1 MAVLISLTVPQIS
14 FINGEFTDRTF
25 ATVCTIP
32 RHKSDILIKIDILE
46 ITMDCISILLLM
58 AFGGSCGGV
67 ASAIAQNNVDNSY
80 KVRVP
85 FFLDKNTKEARL
97 VPLGIL
103 GNIIIGATASISIFF
118 VAVPLFNLK
127 TSVNTPTNQQQRAS
141 HEDQAKLFSL
151 SVAAGFAGIKLM
163 ESMAKRITD
172 TVVSEKEQHG
182 SKDAAIV
189 KTETEENGKTTQTAM
204 FLSQKENHKAI
215 SLAPTDITEL
225 KQKQVK
231 YADNSAN
238 STPANEEASSCKL
251 SVDNTLDSE
260 G

>member
-1 MAVLISLTVPQIS
+1 M
-14 FINGEFTDRTF
+14 N
-25 ATVCTIP
+25 
-32 RHKSDILIKIDILE
+32 
-46 ITMDCISILLLM
+46 CISILLFM

-67 ASAIAQNNVDNSY
+67 ACAIAQNNVDNSY

-103 GNIIIGATASISIFF
+103 GNIIIGAAASISIFF

-127 TSVNTPTNQQQRAS
+127 TSANTPANQQQGAS
-141 HEDQAKLFSL
+141 PEEQAKLFSL
-151 SVAAGFAGIKLM
+151 SVAAGFAGINLM

-172 TVVSEKEQHG
+172 TVVSKEEQHS

-204 FLSQKENHKAI
+204 LLSQKEDHKAI
-215 SLAPTDITEL
+215 GLAPTDIIEL
-225 KQKQVK
+225 EQKQVK

-238 STPANEEASSCKL
+238 NTPVDEEALNQLASEPGEKYSKASNGKPMVDSSK
-251 SVDNTLDSE
+251 
-260 G
+260 